1 MKISDSQRKFCQL
14 TVDGVS
20 HTEAYL
26 QAYDGC
32 KSRKGASVSAPR
44 VLGYASVQ
52 QEIER
57 LRKDMENKKGLTRLK
72 KRQILEDIATDTSL
86 TANSRIQAI
95 ATDNR
100 MMGHDEPDK
109 TELKI
114 DPWADLLSRIRD
126 GEKFDS
132 EESEGEVRQHCSVD
146 PI

>member
-1 MKISDSQRKFCQL
+1 MKLSDSQRKFCQL

-32 KSRKGASVSAPR
+32 KSQKGASVSAPR

-52 QEIER
+52 KEIER
-57 LRKDMENKKGLTRLK
+57 LRKDMENEKGLTRLK
-72 KRQILEDIATDTSL
+72 KRQILEDIATDASL
-86 TANSRIQAI
+86 AANLRIQAI

-109 TELKI
+109 LQLEISPFGKMLDKI
-114 DPWADLLSRIRD
+114 RKRRPA
-126 GEKFDS
+126 EVPQS
-132 EESEGEVRQHCSVD
+132 EAAQSEQFR
-146 PI
+146 